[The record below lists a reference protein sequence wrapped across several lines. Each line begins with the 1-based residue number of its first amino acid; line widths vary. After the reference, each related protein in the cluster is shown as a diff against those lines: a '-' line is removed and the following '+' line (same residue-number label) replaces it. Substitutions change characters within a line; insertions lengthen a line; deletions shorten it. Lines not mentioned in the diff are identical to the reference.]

1 MKRRHLATWLGIA
14 LLSGCVSQQPTP
26 EGAQAPELETTSQPQ
41 QASQGEAA
49 ATPEDEQAPK
59 APAEAEQEGRGEPG
73 EVAVEAPVMGQQE
86 PSPFAQAMREAMV
99 RQQPKLAQCHQSHE
113 TGSSQWA
120 DCLCQAMCEAPL
132 KLDAPMTKSV
142 KVSWPMISAAIG
154 VYSLVYGPT
163 GEVERC
169 ERSRREVSETFW
181 CQEIIESETPKP

>member
-1 MKRRHLATWLGIA
+1 MARRQLTMWLGVA
-14 LLSGCVSQQPTP
+14 LLSGCASHQPQP
-26 EGAQAPELETTSQPQ
+26 VGAQAPSVEATGQPKP
-41 QASQGEAA
+41 ASQEDEVVAA
-49 ATPEDEQAPK
+49 PEDEQVAPN
-59 APAEAEQEGRGEPG
+59 APAETRQEGSGEPG

-142 KVSWPMISAAIG
+142 KVS
-154 VYSLVYGPT
+154 
-163 GEVERC
+163 
-169 ERSRREVSETFW
+169 
-181 CQEIIESETPKP
+181 